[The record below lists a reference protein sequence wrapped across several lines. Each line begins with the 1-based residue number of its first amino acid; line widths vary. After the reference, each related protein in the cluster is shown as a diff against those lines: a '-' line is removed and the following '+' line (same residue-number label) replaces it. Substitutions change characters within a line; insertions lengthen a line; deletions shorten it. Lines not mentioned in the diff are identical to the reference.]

1 MAVTA
6 VSLALCHSNKA
17 NSCVAKSDGLF
28 VVVQLKSFIFDA
40 QTIYHSS
47 QIGMHVACRAF
58 RFYMNLQKGYTNVQK
73 GRESGLLKAD
83 KRAGETVWSSAPPI
97 KSFIFSNPVEKSS
110 GELDSDKAEGD

>member
-1 MAVTA
+1 MHEGYFLISYFQWCGCLCCILAVTA

-58 RFYMNLQKGYTNVQK
+58 RFYMNLQKSTQMCK
-73 GRESGLLKAD
+73 KEE
-83 KRAGETVWSSAPPI
+83 RAGC
-97 KSFIFSNPVEKSS
+97 
-110 GELDSDKAEGD
+110 